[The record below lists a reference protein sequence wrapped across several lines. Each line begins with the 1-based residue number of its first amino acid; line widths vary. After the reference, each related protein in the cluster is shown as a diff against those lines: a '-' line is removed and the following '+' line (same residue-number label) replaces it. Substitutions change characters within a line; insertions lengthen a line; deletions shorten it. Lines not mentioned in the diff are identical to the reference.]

1 MKSIEAFATGS
12 MPLVSRIEILIEV
25 EFALAHVST
34 PRVSTRSISTPTVS
48 RIASAPSLALRT
60 DAHLLV
66 SAEVGVT

>member
-1 MKSIEAFATGS
+1 MKSIESFATGV
-12 MPLVSRIEILIEV
+12 LISRIEILIEV
-25 EFALAHVST
+25 EVALAHVSM

-48 RIASAPSLALRT
+48 RRIASASSLALRT